1 MKTSLYFCLL
11 ALLASLQL
19 QQAYAQKLTSGQP
32 QTTFHSG
39 SWQLGAKAGYGRGN
53 LLSNRNS
60 FQIHAGYFPIKQLA
74 VGLNATWSNEWVD
87 DIGFKDLSA
96 GPYIRYQFT
105 ATWLSPF
112 VEASYQMGRRS
123 SDAAGVSY
131 PSTPMQTIQLGPG
144 LSIETIKFLRL
155 DLSYRFDWVYL
166 TNNTQTVGLPQ
177 IGLTYLFR

>member
-1 MKTSLYFCLL
+1 MKTSLHFYLL
-11 ALLASLQL
+11 ALLVSLQL
-19 QQAYAQKLTSGQP
+19 QQAYAQKLTSGQS

-39 SWQLGAKAGYGRGN
+39 SWQVGAKAGYGRGN
-53 LLSNRNS
+53 LLRNRNS

-74 VGLNATWSNEWVD
+74 VGLNATLSNEWVD
-87 DIGFKDLSA
+87 DIGFKDLSV

-123 SDAAGVSY
+123 SNAAGVSY

-144 LSIETIKFLRL
+144 LSIETIKFLRF

-166 TNNTQTVGLPQ
+166 TNNTQTIGLPQ